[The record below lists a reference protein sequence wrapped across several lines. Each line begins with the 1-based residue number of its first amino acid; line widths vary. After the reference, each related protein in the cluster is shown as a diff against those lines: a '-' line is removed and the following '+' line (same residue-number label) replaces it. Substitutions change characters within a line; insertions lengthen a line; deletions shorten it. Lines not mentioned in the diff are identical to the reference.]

1 MLAAVTD
8 TRSMAGEM
16 SLSEHTIQDHLTSIF
31 AKTGSHDY
39 DTVLS
44 RAPGTRLENCN
55 RNKEA
60 SWRALARKTYD
71 QNEAAYRGY
80 A

>member
-1 MLAAVTD
+1 MCIAWAVSISTLACPGRVTEDVRGVLAAVTD

-39 DTVLS
+39 VTVLS
-44 RAPGTRLENCN
+44 RAPGTRLEN
-55 RNKEA
+55 
-60 SWRALARKTYD
+60 
-71 QNEAAYRGY
+71 
-80 A
+80 